1 MKPILHNKKRRSNA
15 LPGAGAAATP
25 PECALSSAQ
34 PGKKSRSRVSIRRKL
49 LFSFFIYELILL
61 AVLWLCQVV
70 FLEHIYKAIKIAEIK
85 STALEL
91 TANTDSDNLQTQAET
106 VGGKNEVCVLIL
118 VMLTP
123 DSAVRIADVNA
134 NARCLIHNMSRDS
147 VFKLYDLAKRNGG
160 SALQRYRYDESKKL
174 YYTVQENAAGQS
186 DDEESIVYTL
196 IRQNSDGKDVLCI
209 FNSVISPVG
218 STVRTLHFLLL
229 AVSGLVFLLAV
240 VLTLILSARISG
252 PIIRINRTAKEL
264 AKGNYAVDFHSR
276 GYREISELGDT
287 LNYAA
292 SELSKTDQ
300 LRRELIANVSHDLR
314 TPLTLISGYAEVIR
328 DLPGE
333 NTPENIQIIIDETQ
347 RLTSLVNDMLDISK
361 LQSGTQRPEFSA
373 FNLTDTLRGAL
384 KRYNKL
390 IEQDHYHIDFFADR
404 DITVQTDRIRFQQV
418 FYNLVNNA
426 VTHTGADKQVTVRQE
441 LFPASGTPSRVRVSV
456 TDTGEGIAPE
466 QLPLIW
472 DRYYKVDKVHK
483 RAAVGTGLGLSIV
496 KTIMELLH
504 GSYGVVSTP
513 GQGSTFWVELPLD
526 PSDEP

>member
-1 MKPILHNKKRRSNA
+1 MKPILPKNKLQNEP
-15 LPGAGAAATP
+15 LPGAAGSSTASKQASSPGRSGTP
-25 PECALSSAQ
+25 
-34 PGKKSRSRVSIRRKL
+34 RSRVSIRWKL
-49 LFSFFIYELILL
+49 LFCFFIYGLIIL

-70 FLEHIYKAIKIAEIK
+70 FLENIYKSIKIAEIK

-91 TANTDSDNLQTQAET
+91 ASNTDSSDLQAQADT
-106 VGGKNEVCVLIL
+106 VGGRNEVCVLIL
-118 VMLTP
+118 VMQNQN
-123 DSAVRIADVNA
+123 SAVRIADVNT

-174 YYTVQENAAGQS
+174 YYTVQENLFEQS

-209 FNSVISPVG
+209 FNSVISPVS

-240 VLTLILSARISG
+240 VLTLILSARISA

-264 AKGNYAVDFHSR
+264 AKGNYAVDFHSK

-300 LRRELIANVSHDLR
+300 LRRDLIANVSHDLR

-333 NTPENIQIIIDETQ
+333 NTPENVQIIIDETQ

-361 LQSGTQRPEFSA
+361 LQSGTQQPEFST
-373 FNLTDTLRGAL
+373 FDLTEMLQSAL

-390 IEQDHYHIDFFADR
+390 IEQDQYHIDFLADR
-404 DITVQTDRIRFQQV
+404 NITVQTDRIRFQQV

-426 VTHTGADKQVTVRQE
+426 ITHTGTDKQVTVRQE
-441 LFPASGTPSRVRVSV
+441 LLEDHNVPPRVRISV

-472 DRYYKVDKVHK
+472 DRYYKVDKVHR

-513 GQGSTFWVELPLD
+513 GQGSTFWVELPLTPND
-526 PSDEP
+526 HP